1 MIKKVRSHHDFMFNY
16 LQAFLVSFKRP
27 AMVFIVFLML
37 TIVISSAALI
47 FKFEAQLN
55 DEINSYF
62 DALYLTVTIIT
73 GVGLGDIAP
82 ITFYGR
88 LVSMFVMLAG
98 TSLFVGA
105 TALIASSIIQIEN
118 ERRSSL

>member
-1 MIKKVRSHHDFMFNY
+1 MFNY